1 MTQSIPDA
9 SLQRV
14 YADDER
20 STQRMTQCQVRDPN
34 LARVPTIADVVPLS
48 EIMTR
53 DITVA
58 RANLDVRHIP
68 DLMAR
73 HRIGCV
79 PVVDERGRPIGTI
92 TKSDVIA
99 RLVTP
104 GSDVPHMAAD
114 LMVPITIAVNERST
128 IAQAAALMASEDVHH
143 LLIVDLDGLL
153 IGVVTTLD
161 IVRWLARNDGFAP

>member
-1 MTQSIPDA
+1 MTQPTHE

-14 YADDER
+14 YANEER
-20 STQRMTQCQVRDPN
+20 ASQRATQSHERAPN
-34 LARVPTIADVVPLS
+34 LARVPTIAGVVPLT

-58 RANLDVRHIP
+58 RADMPAHRVP
-68 DLMAR
+68 DLMSR

-79 PVVDERGRPIGTI
+79 PVVDDGGRPIGTI
-92 TKSDVIA
+92 TKSDVVA

-104 GSDVPHMAAD
+104 ESEVPHVAAE

-128 IAQAAALMASEDVHH
+128 IAQAAALMSCEDVHH
-143 LLIVDLDGLL
+143 LLVVDLEGIL
-153 IGVVTTLD
+153 IGIVTTLD
-161 IVRWLARNDGFAP
+161 IVRWLSRNDGFTP